1 MIRPIGEIFEFNG
14 VKLQVVKCSDCEGCY
29 FYENQIDCCD
39 ESVMDIT
46 SDCSF
51 QARTNSVIFKEVA
64 DEI

>member
-14 VKLQVVKCSDCEGCY
+14 VRLQVVKCFDCDGCY

-39 ESVMDIT
+39 ESVIDIT
-46 SDCSF
+46 SDCSLY
-51 QARTNSVIFKEVA
+51 ARTNSVIFKEVA

>member
-29 FYENQIDCCD
+29 FCENQIDCERD
-39 ESVMDIT
+39 DVLDIT

>member
-51 QARTNSVIFKEVA
+51 QARTNSVIFKEVK
-64 DEI
+64 

>member
-29 FYENQIDCCD
+29 FNENQIDCCD